1 MIEELQLDAAHQ
13 IFLDEEELTPIPEQ
27 TSVFVVPEAYHGKR
41 LDQILALFLPE
52 YSRSRLQQWNEQ
64 SRVYVNQKSLP
75 SKQKLYGGEEIIV
88 HFEPEP
94 ETQAFCPEN
103 ITLECVYEDA
113 HILVINKPAGLVTHP
128 GNGNWTGT
136 LLNGLLYYAPQLAQ
150 LPRAGIVHRLDKETS
165 GLMVVA
171 KTLEAQTDLVRQLQA
186 RSVSREYFAFV
197 KGLIPSTGTI
207 AEPIGRHPT
216 QRIKMAVVASG
227 KPAVTHY
234 QCIKHFEQQR
244 VSWVRC
250 RLETGR
256 THQIRVHLTHLG
268 FPLIGDSVYTGRT
281 TIKTALSFA
290 RQALH
295 ATRLALI
302 HPIDKKE
309 YAWECPLPEDMQH
322 LLAQLQ
328 MQEAEMEKQSGE
340 KNVS

>member
-1 MIEELQLDAAHQ
+1 MTKELNINDSNILLD
-13 IFLDEEELTPIPEQ
+13 DEEFTSETESEQ
-27 TSVFVVPEAYHGKR
+27 TREFVVPEAYHGKR

-64 SRVYVNQKSLP
+64 ARVYVNQKRLP
-75 SKQKLYGGEEIIV
+75 SKQKLYGGECLVV

-94 ETQAFCPEN
+94 ETHAFSPEE
-103 ITLECVYEDA
+103 IALACVYEDA

-197 KGLIPSTGTI
+197 KGLTPLTGTI

-216 QRIKMAVVASG
+216 QRIKMAVVPSG

-234 QCIKHFEQQR
+234 QCLKHFEQQQI
-244 VSWVRC
+244 SWVRC

-268 FPLIGDSVYTGRT
+268 FPLIGDSVYTGRNKMQPV
-281 TIKTALSFA
+281 ISFE

-302 HPIDKKE
+302 HPFEKKE
-309 YAWECPLPEDMQH
+309 YAWECPLPDDMQA
-322 LLAQLQ
+322 LLTQLQ
-328 MQEAEMEKQSGE
+328 EQETKIANQ
-340 KNVS
+340 